1 MNKKRIILLSLVAM
15 LGLTT
20 ITAQKT
26 VVSKKKA
33 VEHVLETC
41 EQLPQFGTE
50 SSELAK
56 FLMENV
62 KYPEDA
68 FKNKIQGRVIVQ
80 FIVDKEGNIKD
91 PTILQNAYPSLDA
104 EALRVVKLMP
114 RWTPGRDK
122 GQPVNVKY
130 ALPIVFKLN

>member
-1 MNKKRIILLSLVAM
+1 MNKKRIILLSLIAM

-26 VVSKKKA
+26 VVSKNKP
-33 VEHVLETC
+33 VERVLDTC
-41 EQLPQFGTE
+41 EQMPQFGTDNA
-50 SSELAK
+50 ELFK
-56 FLMENV
+56 FLQENV

-68 FKNKIQGRVIVQ
+68 AKNKIQGRVVVE
-80 FIVDKEGNIKD
+80 FVVDKEGNIKD
-91 PTILQNAYPSLDA
+91 PTIMRSAYPSLDA
-104 EALRVVKLMP
+104 EALRVVKSMP
-114 RWTPGRDK
+114 RWTPGYQD

>member
-1 MNKKRIILLSLVAM
+1 MSKKRIILLSLVAT

-26 VVSKKKA
+26 VVSNEKP
-33 VEHVLETC
+33 VEPVLETC
-41 EQLPQFGTE
+41 EQLPQFGE
-50 SSELAK
+50 NNSELAK

-62 KYPEDA
+62 KYPKDA
-68 FKNKIQGRVIVQ
+68 AKNKIQGRVLVE
-80 FIVDKEGNIKD
+80 FIVDKEGNIKN
-91 PTILQNAYPSLDA
+91 PTILQSAYPSLDA

-114 RWTPGRDK
+114 RWTPGYHDGK
-122 GQPVNVKY
+122 PVNVKF

>member
-1 MNKKRIILLSLVAM
+1 MER
-15 LGLTT
+15 
-20 ITAQKT
+20 
-26 VVSKKKA
+26 
-33 VEHVLETC
+33 VLDTC
-41 EQLPQFGTE
+41 EQMPQFGE
-50 SSELAK
+50 NNSELAK

-62 KYPEDA
+62 KYPKDA
-68 FKNKIQGRVIVQ
+68 AKNKIQGRVLVE

-91 PTILQNAYPSLDA
+91 PTILQSAYPSLDA

-122 GQPVNVKY
+122 GQPVNVKF

>member
-26 VVSKKKA
+26 VVSRETP
-33 VEHVLETC
+33 VERVLDTC
-41 EQLPQFGTE
+41 EQMPQFGE
-50 SSELAK
+50 NNSELAK

-62 KYPEDA
+62 KYPKDA
-68 FKNKIQGRVIVQ
+68 AKNKIQGRVLVE

-91 PTILQNAYPSLDA
+91 PTILQSAYPSLDA

-122 GQPVNVKY
+122 GQPVNVKF
-130 ALPIVFKLN
+130 AVPIVFKLN

>member
-1 MNKKRIILLSLVAM
+1 MNKKKIILLSLVAM

-20 ITAQKT
+20 ISAQKT
-26 VVSKKKA
+26 VVSKKKN
-33 VEHVLETC
+33 VERVLDTC
-41 EQLPQFGTE
+41 EQLPQFGTDNTD
-50 SSELAK
+50 LMK

-62 KYPEDA
+62 QYPQDA
-68 FKNKIQGRVIVQ
+68 YKNKIQGRVVVE

-91 PTILQNAYPSLDA
+91 PTILQSAYPSLDA

-114 RWTPGRDK
+114 RWTPGYQE

-130 ALPIVFKLN
+130 AVPIVFKLN

>member
-1 MNKKRIILLSLVAM
+1 MNKKKIILLSLVAM

-20 ITAQKT
+20 ISAQKT
-26 VVSKKKA
+26 VVSKKKPM
-33 VEHVLETC
+33 ERVLDTC
-41 EQLPQFGTE
+41 EQMPQFGE
-50 SSELAK
+50 NNSELAK

-62 KYPEDA
+62 KYPKDA
-68 FKNKIQGRVIVQ
+68 AKNKIQGRVLVE

-91 PTILQNAYPSLDA
+91 PTILQSAYPSLDT

-114 RWTPGRDK
+114 RWTPGYQE
-122 GQPVNVKY
+122 GQPVNVKF